1 MSSNVILPKK
11 AHNNGDNKNNKKNT
25 NKTKQKNPQPNTK
38 INTKQN
44 LNMLHMIFILIHT
57 TLPSLIYLRSAF
69 HTANCLRQLDKLNN
83 ILSACEASTELGIT
97 YRLRYAGV
105 LHMAKQS
112 AELHPLLACGKVR
125 PIKTHDGHAAIHPGN
140 LCR

>member
-1 MSSNVILPKK
+1 MSYYQKK
-11 AHNNGDNKNNKKNT
+11 PTTMATTRTTKQNT
-25 NKTKQKNPQPNTK
+25 SKTKQKNPQPNTK

-44 LNMLHMIFILIHT
+44 LNMLHIIFILNHT

-97 YRLRYAGV
+97 YMLRYAGV

-125 PIKTHDGHAAIHPGN
+125 PIKTDDGHAAIHPGN

>member
-1 MSSNVILPKK
+1 MATTRTTKQ
-11 AHNNGDNKNNKKNT
+11 NT

-97 YRLRYAGV
+97 YMLRYGGV

-125 PIKTHDGHAAIHPGN
+125 PIKTDDGHAAIHPGN